1 MPFELVELSKIAD
14 SELDN
19 LPNKPIYIKNIKS
32 LKYATKSSLS
42 FFVNKK
48 YLNDYKNSNAA
59 AFLVSKELSPYIKK
73 PKLVANDPYE
83 ALIKIIKYTS
93 FDSQKFDSF
102 ISEKACISASAILG
116 KNTMIYPNTYVDEN
130 SLISDNVQIYPGVFV
145 GKNVSIGDNV
155 ILYPNVT
162 VHDNS
167 IIGKNCILNSG
178 SIIGSDGFGWIKREK
193 GWIKVPQIGRT
204 VLKDNCEVGSNT
216 VIDRGTIQDTIISQG
231 VKLDNNIQIGH
242 NCFIDEKTIIA
253 GCVGIAGS
261 VHIGKECMIGGGV
274 KISDHSVIEDNV
286 TISGGTV
293 VYGKLKKNNR
303 YTGVFPILLHDVWK
317 KNAVIIKKLKNYLLK
332 L

>member
-1 MPFELVELSKIAD
+1 MSFDLVELSKIAD
-14 SELDN
+14 SEPDN
-19 LPNKPIYIKNIKS
+19 IPDKPLYIENIKS
-32 LKYATKSSLS
+32 LKYATKNSLS

-48 YLNDYKNSNAA
+48 YLTDYKKSNAA
-59 AFLVSKELSPYIKK
+59 AFLVSEELSPYIDK
-73 PKLVANDPYE
+73 PKLVAKDPYDS
-83 ALIKIIKYTS
+83 LIKVIKHIS
-93 FDSQKFDSF
+93 FDLQSYDAF
-102 ISEKACISASAILG
+102 ISDKAFISKSVTLG
-116 KNTMIYPNTYVDEN
+116 KNVMIYPNAYIDEK
-130 SLISDNVQIYPGVFV
+130 SLISDKVTIYPGVFV
-145 GKNVSIGDNV
+145 GKNVSIGENV

-162 VHDNS
+162 IHDNS

-178 SIIGSDGFGWIKREK
+178 SIIGSDGFGWIKRK
-193 GWIKVPQIGRT
+193 SGWIKVPQIGRT
-204 VLKDNCEVGSNT
+204 VIKDDCEVGSNT

-286 TISGGTV
+286 TVSGGTI
-293 VYGKLKKNNR
+293 VYGKLKKDNR

-317 KNAVIIKKLKNYLLK
+317 KNAVFIKKLKSYLFK
-332 L
+332 S

>member
-1 MPFELVELSKIAD
+1 MSYELVELSKIAD
-14 SELDN
+14 LELDN
-19 LPNKPIYIKNIKS
+19 IPNNPIYIKNIKS
-32 LKYATKSSLS
+32 LKFATKNSLS

-48 YLNDYKNSNAA
+48 YLTDYENSNAA

-73 PKLVANDPYE
+73 PKLVASDPYD
-83 ALIKIIKYTS
+83 ALIKIIKHVS
-93 FDSQKFDSF
+93 LVPQNHVRF
-102 ISEKACISASAILG
+102 ISEKAHISSSVILG
-116 KNTMIYPNTYVDEN
+116 KNIMIYPNVFIDEK
-130 SLISDNVQIYPGVFV
+130 SSIADNVQIYPGVFV
-145 GKNVSIGDNV
+145 GKNVSIGENV

-162 VHDNS
+162 IHENS

-178 SIIGSDGFGWIKREK
+178 SIIGSDGFGWIKRDKE
-193 GWIKVPQIGRT
+193 WIKVPQIGRT
-204 VLKDNCEVGSNT
+204 VLKDDCEVGSNT
-216 VIDRGTIQDTIISQG
+216 VIDRGTIQDTVISQG

-242 NCFIDEKTIIA
+242 NCFINENTIIA

-274 KISDHSVIEDNV
+274 KISDHSIIEDNV

-303 YTGVFPILLHDVWK
+303 YTGVFPILLHDIWK

-332 L
+332 

>member
-14 SELDN
+14 TELDN

-59 AFLVSKELSPYIKK
+59 AVLVSKELSPYIEK
-73 PKLVANDPYE
+73 PKLVASEPYE
-83 ALIKIIKYTS
+83 ALIKIIKYIS
-93 FDSQKFDSF
+93 FESQKFDSF
-102 ISEKACISASAILG
+102 ISDKAYISSSATLG
-116 KNTMIYPNTYVDEN
+116 KNAMIYPNTHIDEN

-145 GKNVSIGDNV
+145 GKNVSIGENV

-162 VHDNS
+162 IHDNS

-178 SIIGSDGFGWIKREK
+178 SIIGSDGFGWIKQEK
-193 GWIKVPQIGRT
+193 GWIKIPQIGRT
-204 VLKDNCEVGSNT
+204 VLKDDCEVGSNT

-293 VYGKLKKNNR
+293 VYGKLKKDNR

-332 L
+332 S

>member
-1 MPFELVELSKIAD
+1 MSFELVELSKIAD
-14 SELDN
+14 TELDN
-19 LPNKPIYIKNIKS
+19 LPNKPLYIKNIKS
-32 LKYATKSSLS
+32 LKYATKNSLS
-42 FFVNKK
+42 FFVSKK
-48 YLNDYKNSNAA
+48 YLGDYQNSNALA
-59 AFLVSKELSPYIKK
+59 VLVSKELSPYIKK
-73 PKLVANDPYE
+73 PKLVASDPYD
-83 ALIKIIKYTS
+83 ALIKIINYISSDTKS
-93 FDSQKFDSF
+93 LDSF
-102 ISEKACISASAILG
+102 ISDKAFISSSASLG
-116 KNTMIYPNTYVDEN
+116 KNIVIHPNAYIGEN
-130 SLISDNVQIYPGVFV
+130 STISDNVQIYPGVFI
-145 GKNVSIGDNV
+145 GKNVSIDKNV

-162 VHDNS
+162 IHDNS

-178 SIIGSDGFGWIKREK
+178 SIIGSDGFGWIKRKK

-204 VLKDNCEVGSNT
+204 LIRDDCEVGSNT

-286 TISGGTV
+286 IVSGGTV

-303 YTGVFPILLHDVWK
+303 YTGLFPILLHDVWK
-317 KNAVIIKKLKNYLLK
+317 KNAVFIKKLKNYIFK
-332 L
+332 A